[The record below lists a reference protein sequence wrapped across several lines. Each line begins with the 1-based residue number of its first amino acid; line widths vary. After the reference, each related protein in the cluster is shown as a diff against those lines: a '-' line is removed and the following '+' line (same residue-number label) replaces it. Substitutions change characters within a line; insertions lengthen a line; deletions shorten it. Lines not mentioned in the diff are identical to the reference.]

1 MASMLDMVGSAIIFG
16 ILILTV
22 ARIQENLNSTMYQ
35 NTFNTQTQQLA
46 INIARQMEYDFTK
59 VGYRVGTTNQKIFH
73 ADSTKIAFKGG
84 LTYGGTVDSIVYEL
98 GELDT
103 TSQNPRDYRLLR
115 TTNSGTISQR
125 IGLVDFRLSYFDTT
139 NTAMATP
146 ISTLAAFNAIRSV
159 NVRLRFE
166 SLEPVQQ
173 AFMDSATY
181 FGVNWEKLIYA
192 RNLGGL
198 NLR

>member
-16 ILILTV
+16 VLILTV
-22 ARIQENLNSTMYQ
+22 ARIQENLNSTLYQ

-46 INIARQMEYDFTK
+46 ISIARQIEHDFTK
-59 VGYRVGTTNQKIFH
+59 VGYRIATGSQKVFH
-73 ADSTKIAFKGG
+73 ADSTKIAFKGA
-84 LTYGGTVDSIVYEL
+84 LTYGGSVDSIVYEL
-98 GELDT
+98 GALDT
-103 TSQNPRDYRLLR
+103 TTQNPQDYRLIR
-115 TTNSGTISQR
+115 AANGVEISQR

-139 NTAMATP
+139 NTVMTLP
-146 ISTLAAFNAIRSV
+146 ISTVAAFNAIRSV

-166 SLEPVQQ
+166 SMEPVQQ
-173 AFMDSATY
+173 AFTDSSAY

>member
-16 ILILTV
+16 VLILTV

-46 INIARQMEYDFTK
+46 INVARQIEYDFTK
-59 VGYRVGTTNQKIFH
+59 VGYRVGTTNQKIFY
-73 ADSTKIAFKGG
+73 ADSTKIAFKGS
-84 LTYGGTVDSIVYEL
+84 LTYSGAVDSIIYEL

-125 IGLVDFRLSYFDTT
+125 IGLVDFRLTYFDTT

-146 ISTLAAFNAIRSV
+146 ISGLAAFNAIRSV

-173 AFMDSATY
+173 AFTDSSTY